1 MGRYGTEIAN
11 GKFKIFTLLY
21 VHVQKISDPANPPKK
36 KTQHSTVR
44 QLEQLIDEYIMK

>member
-1 MGRYGTEIAN
+1 MRRYGTEIAN

-21 VHVQKISDPANPPKK
+21 VQKISNPANPQKK